1 MAQSEE
7 YTCGPLTIVKF
18 IDALFRL
25 SCGDNVKFTGVWA
38 IQRIIDQKWNT
49 LGKSIP
55 FTISFDAEDKNDILD
70 TSWDNELK
78 TDAPKPSWENS
89 WIPEGEDG
97 KVLVTDKDCVDYVNN
112 TLLGSWID
120 LAANKDLTKGVSSE
134 DLWGKN
140 CP

>member
-1 MAQSEE
+1 M
-7 YTCGPLTIVKF
+7 
-18 IDALFRL
+18 
-25 SCGDNVKFTGVWA
+25 FTVVWPK
-38 IQRIIDQKWNT
+38 QRNNDQKWNT

-120 LAANKDLTKGVSSE
+120 LAVYKISLKGYPVRI
-134 DLWGKN
+134 LWWKN
-140 CP
+140 A